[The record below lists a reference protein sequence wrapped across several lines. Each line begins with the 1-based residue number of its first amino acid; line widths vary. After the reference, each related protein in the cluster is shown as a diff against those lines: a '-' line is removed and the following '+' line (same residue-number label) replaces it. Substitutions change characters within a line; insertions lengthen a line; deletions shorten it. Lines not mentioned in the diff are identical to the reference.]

1 MPHEA
6 KGMRWGEEERTSL
19 PDPQI
24 HTDDPTPLGYGG
36 MIPSHLFHIE
46 QRFQYQWIDL
56 PLLISKILQ
65 STQNVLLE
73 KVDRSIELIE
83 IVYLILFSIIK

>member
-46 QRFQYQWIDL
+46 QHFQYQWIDL
-56 PLLISKILQ
+56 PLLISKIKSAVHPKCFTGEGGQ
-65 STQNVLLE
+65 KYRTN
-73 KVDRSIELIE
+73 RNSI
-83 IVYLILFSIIK
+83 SNII